1 MTGRFIRSL
10 SKFFMWSIILSYLRS
25 PSRQLW
31 QKSIGGLL
39 LSIRWLL
46 VTCQCYLEHFGGC
59 FGCHHH
65 PYPCQV
71 HHHHIIFI
79 VIVIT
84 IIFAFVIIIIIVVV
98 IVAAT
103 IVLVATVVSIL
114 DRVIE
119 YWTIFVSSV
128 IIIIVVATIFW

>member
-10 SKFFMWSIILSYLRS
+10 SKFFIWSIISSYLRS
-25 PSRQLW
+25 PFRQLR

-39 LSIRWLL
+39 LSIRWLFI
-46 VTCQCYLEHFGGC
+46 TCQWHLEHFGGC

-65 PYPCQV
+65 HYPCQV

-84 IIFAFVIIIIIVVV
+84 IIFVFVIIIIIVVV

-114 DRVIE
+114 DRLLDIGL
-119 YWTIFVSSV
+119 FLSALLSSS
-128 IIIIVVATIFW
+128 FW